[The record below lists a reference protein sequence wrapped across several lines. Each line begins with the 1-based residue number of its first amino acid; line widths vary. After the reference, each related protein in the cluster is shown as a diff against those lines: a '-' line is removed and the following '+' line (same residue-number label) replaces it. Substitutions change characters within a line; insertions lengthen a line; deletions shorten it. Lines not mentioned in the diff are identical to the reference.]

1 MSHPMQVELV
11 NEYGDQALRVTIGR
25 SAALLDVPDLDA
37 LIEQLALLRARMRPE
52 VSKEVSHR
60 HRYVVEVDPCWY
72 TEKHPLFEG
81 AVVFFRHTG
90 FNWAGFAVPKESLI
104 RLIDALTMH
113 MEASLETNG
122 MPH

>member
-1 MSHPMQVELV
+1 MSHPMQVELI
-11 NEYGDQALRVTIGR
+11 NEYGDQALRVTINP
-25 SAALLDVPDLDA
+25 SAALLDVPNVDA

-104 RLIDALTMH
+104 KLIDAL
-113 MEASLETNG
+113 
-122 MPH
+122 